1 MSLRASMLALASI
14 AALAITVL
22 APTGASAFADGS
34 VHFYRFGGH
43 GHYSPLHHVSR
54 TRLDPYKS

>member
-1 MSLRASMLALASI
+1 MSFRASMLALASI

-43 GHYSPLHHVSR
+43 AHYGLLHHR